1 MHATQPAIVTQ
12 LTLTP
17 RSLVPAKRC
26 ILDAYRH
33 RQSLQS
39 PRLPLG
45 QLARPYHPAPCL
57 FTATTSPLKALP
69 CSLPCPVQCSIS
81 IVNCRDASARARGDD
96 RPYQPPKLPLTQ
108 LQSTF
113 NQQACHNRHPRTSTI
128 GSHPDRSP
136 SITVMHASSPYPLL
150 KRPTQGGL
158 VALIFRVIQ
167 CYGHRSSNARSNH
180 CRRPTSEPS
189 YVISR

>member
-45 QLARPYHPAPCL
+45 LVARPYHPAPCL

-81 IVNCRDASARARGDD
+81 IVNCRDASARARAWG
-96 RPYQPPKLPLTQ
+96 RSPVSATEITANPAPIHVQSTSLPQPPPSNLDYRVPSRSLAVYNGNARLIAVSTAQAAHSRGPSRSHLSGYSMLRASQ
-108 LQSTF
+108 LQ
-113 NQQACHNRHPRTSTI
+113 
-128 GSHPDRSP
+128 RSFQPLP
-136 SITVMHASSPYPLL
+136 SAHV
-150 KRPTQGGL
+150 
-158 VALIFRVIQ
+158 
-167 CYGHRSSNARSNH
+167 
-180 CRRPTSEPS
+180 
-189 YVISR
+189 

>member
-57 FTATTSPLKALP
+57 FTATTSPIKALP

-128 GSHPDRSP
+128 GVRS
-136 SITVMHASSPYPLL
+136 
-150 KRPTQGGL
+150 
-158 VALIFRVIQ
+158 
-167 CYGHRSSNARSNH
+167 RSLAVYNGNARLIAVSTAQAAH
-180 CRRPTSEPS
+180 SRGPS
-189 YVISR
+189 RTHLSGYSMLRASQLQRSFQPLPSAHV